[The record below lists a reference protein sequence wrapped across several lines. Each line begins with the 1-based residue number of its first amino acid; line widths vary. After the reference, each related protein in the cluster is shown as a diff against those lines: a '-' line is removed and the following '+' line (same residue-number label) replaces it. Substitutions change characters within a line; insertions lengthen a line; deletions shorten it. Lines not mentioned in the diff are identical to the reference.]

1 MGFYDNLEYRQKN
14 KAEFDLKNASETAE
28 DAARLRQEFD
38 DKLSRVANTLA
49 NGVTVNELNGV
60 FSPIAR
66 EIDVHIKAAQANG
79 DAQHERY
86 LSGRLRR
93 LIAIKDGRIKELN
106 KAEEKA

>member
-1 MGFYDNLEYRQKN
+1 M
-14 KAEFDLKNASETAE
+14 
-28 DAARLRQEFD
+28 
-38 DKLSRVANTLA
+38 
-49 NGVTVNELNGV
+49 TVNELNGV